1 MKILLIDDHA
11 VVRRGVR
18 ALLADEYPDAE
29 FKEASN
35 ATEALHA
42 IRKQR
47 WDLLMLDISLP
58 GRGGIDLLAEIRVA
72 RPEVAVIMLSMHPET
87 EFAVRALKAGAA
99 GYLTKQS
106 ADEELLNAVRK
117 VLSGGRYITAKVADK
132 LADLVA
138 GASSDTPHARLSDR
152 EFQIM
157 QLLAGGKTVKE
168 IAADLSLS
176 AKTVSTYRSRVLE
189 KLELGSTAELARYAD
204 RHQLIE

>member
-1 MKILLIDDHA
+1 MKILLVDDHA

-29 FKEASN
+29 FREASN
-35 ATEALHA
+35 STEALQA
-42 IRKQR
+42 IRTHR

-58 GRGGIDLLAEIRVA
+58 GRGGIDLLMEIRAA
-72 RPEVAVIMLSMHPET
+72 RPEVPVIMLSMHPET

-117 VLSGGRYITAKVADK
+117 VLSGGRYITAQLADK
-132 LADLVA
+132 LADLVV
-138 GASSDTPHARLSDR
+138 GASSDAPHARLSDR

-157 QLLAGGKTVKE
+157 QLVAAGKTVKE

-176 AKTVSTYRSRVLE
+176 PKTVSTYRSRVLE